1 VNGRGPRDRAIDIVS
16 RLPPDET
23 VVPVQVIGELYNV
36 LVRKA
41 GRSRPKAREAVLGW
55 HDAFATVE
63 TSSAVLVAAVDL
75 AGTHRLGFWDSVILA
90 AAASAGCRL
99 LLSEDLQEGFTW
111 GGLTVTNPMGKT
123 IHPLLA
129 AMIGGG

>member
-1 VNGRGPRDRAIDIVS
+1 MNGRPQRDRAVEIVS
-16 RLPPDET
+16 RLPAAET

-41 GRSRPKAREAVLGW
+41 GRSRPKAREAVLAW
-55 HDAFATVE
+55 PDAFKTVE

-90 AAASAGCRL
+90 AGANAGCRL
-99 LLSEDLQEGFTW
+99 LLSEDLHEGFTW
-111 GGLTVTNPMGKT
+111 GGVTVTNPMGT
-123 IHPLLA
+123 VRC
-129 AMIGGG
+129 G

>member
-1 VNGRGPRDRAIDIVS
+1 MNGRAQRDRAVEIVS

-41 GRSRPKAREAVLGW
+41 GRSRPKAREAVLAW
-55 HDAFATVE
+55 HDAFASVE

-75 AGTHRLGFWDSVILA
+75 AGKHRLGFWDSVILA
-90 AAASAGCRL
+90 ASASSGCRL

-111 GGLTVTNPMGKT
+111 GGLTIVNPMAKKL
-123 IHPLLA
+123 HPLLA
-129 AMIGGG
+129 GVIGES